1 MIEVEDNSSGAVERF
16 LDHLSVERGL
26 SKNTLIAYRRDLTDF
41 FGEFNILNQQNL
53 DLHLRALRAKGVH
66 DNSVRRKLSSLRTFD
81 SFLSRSGKVSDIHWQ
96 KIGKGALRLPKP
108 VPLDVIVK
116 MIESTGDDPL
126 GIRDRAIIEMLYG
139 TGMRVSELV
148 SLDVADFANESSGAQ
163 EPSVS
168 FVKVLGKG
176 SKERMIPV
184 GLTAQKALSD
194 YFVRSRPL
202 LVKERRQ
209 SALFLNQRGGRLS
222 RQSIWQVVLDAGH
235 RASYSGEMSPH
246 SLRHS
251 FATHL
256 LERGADVRTVQ
267 ELLGHS
273 SVTTTQI
280 YTLITVENLRETF
293 AHSHPRA
300 R

>member
-184 GLTAQKALSD
+184 GLTAQKALLD